1 MLFDDDEL
9 NQEESGDRSRGLLTT
24 IILLLLII
32 SLLATL
38 FWPLLQV
45 RVFRPAAPT
54 ATPVWQEA

>member
-1 MLFDDDEL
+1 MPLDDDEL
-9 NQEESGDRSRGLLTT
+9 IQEEAGDRRRGLLTT
-24 IILLLLII
+24 VILLLLII

-45 RVFRPAAPT
+45 RVFRQVAPT

>member
-1 MLFDDDEL
+1 MPIDDDEL
-9 NQEESGDRSRGLLTT
+9 NQEESGNRRRGLLTT
-24 IILLLLII
+24 LVLLLLII

-45 RVFRPAAPT
+45 RVFHQAAPT